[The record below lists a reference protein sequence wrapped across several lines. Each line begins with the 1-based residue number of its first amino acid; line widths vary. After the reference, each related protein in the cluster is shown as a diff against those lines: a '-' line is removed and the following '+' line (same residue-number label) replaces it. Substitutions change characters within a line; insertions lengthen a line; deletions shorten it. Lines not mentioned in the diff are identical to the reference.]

1 MSHPPVGCSK
11 PEPNRPR
18 YEVAQVVRACAST
31 IADRLSAEQKSV
43 LRAIMACRTAELGGH
58 VQICDDCGH
67 QQPQYNSCRNRHCPK
82 CQALAQYRWLQARKE
97 RILPVHHFHVVFT
110 VPAELRA
117 LFLQNRRLLYA
128 LLFETAPQTLLALGA
143 DRKRLGAQLGVTAVL
158 HTWRRDLGFHPHL
171 HCVVTGGGLST
182 AGDKWVKT
190 DPGFLFPVRVL
201 GALFRGKFLA
211 GMRALYDHNRLTLN
225 GSCAPLREPG
235 AFQALLD
242 RLYLK
247 RWCTYCKPPF
257 GAPEA
262 VFAYL
267 GRYTHRVG
275 ISNARITCVDDTKV
289 SFRTRHGKQAT
300 LTPVEFLRRFLL
312 HVLPKGFVRIRHF
325 GLLAPSSVSSKLA
338 TASRLLTA
346 NQQSYPE
353 PRAASGTCA
362 NADDGMPSFVTL
374 YKQLTGVDLRCCPQC
389 GSASTK
395 SIALQLNARAP
406 P

>member
-1 MSHPPVGCSK
+1 M
-11 PEPNRPR
+11 
-18 YEVAQVVRACAST
+18 
-31 IADRLSAEQKSV
+31 

-58 VQICDDCGH
+58 LQVCDDCGN

-82 CQALAQYRWLQARKE
+82 CQALAQFRWLQARKE

-117 LFLQNRRLLYA
+117 LFLQNRRLLYG
-128 LLFETAPQTLLALGA
+128 LLFDTAPQTLLSLAT
-143 DRKRLGAQLGVTAVL
+143 DPKRLGAQLGVTAVL

-171 HCVVTGGGLST
+171 HCVVTGGGLN
-182 AGDKWVKT
+182 AVGNEWVKT
-190 DPGFLFPVRVL
+190 DPGYLFPIRVL

-211 GMRALYDHNRLTLN
+211 GMRALYENGRLSLN
-225 GSCAPLREPG
+225 GPCASLRERDV
-235 AFQALLD
+235 FQALLN

-247 RWCTYCKPPF
+247 AWHTYCKPPF
-257 GAPEA
+257 GAPDS

-275 ISNARITCVDDTKV
+275 ISNARITTIDDTKV

-300 LTPVEFLRRFLL
+300 LTPLEFLRRFLL

-325 GLLAPSSVSSKLA
+325 GLLAPSNVTTKLA
-338 TASRLLTA
+338 TASRLLA
-346 NQQSYPE
+346 LQHPSCPG
-353 PRAASGTCA
+353 PRPAVEDCASAADASPT
-362 NADDGMPSFVTL
+362 FVTL

-395 SIALQLNARAP
+395 SIALQFNARGP